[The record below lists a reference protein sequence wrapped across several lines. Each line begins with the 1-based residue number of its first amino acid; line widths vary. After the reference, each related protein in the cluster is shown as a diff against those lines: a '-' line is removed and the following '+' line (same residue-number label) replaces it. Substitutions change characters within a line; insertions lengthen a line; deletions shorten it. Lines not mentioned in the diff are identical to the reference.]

1 MTALKAAATAIARRF
16 AFMRRFLRIRNALWR
31 QVAAATARMR
41 FPFMGAALSPPPL
54 PSKICEFYSLFII
67 ICPSLLIIYL
77 YFFSEN
83 GIINV
88 KSDFALANEESED
101 IYF

>member
-1 MTALKAAATAIARRF
+1 
-16 AFMRRFLRIRNALWR
+16 MRRFLRIRNALWR
-31 QVAAATARMR
+31 QVAAAAEYSR

-54 PSKICEFYSLFII
+54 PPKICEFYSLFII